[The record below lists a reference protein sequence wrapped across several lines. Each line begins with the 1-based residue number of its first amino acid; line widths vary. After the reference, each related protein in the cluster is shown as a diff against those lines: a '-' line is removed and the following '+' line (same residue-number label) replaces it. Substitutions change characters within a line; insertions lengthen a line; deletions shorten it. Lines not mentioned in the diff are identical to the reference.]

1 MVLMTTLVCISG
13 PPKFM
18 LFMSS
23 QLDAMIVEMSFSA
36 EVAGFFPDRSISGVK
51 WWSLWRRWLVAVN

>member
-36 EVAGFFPDRSISGVK
+36 EVAGFFPDRSIGGVK
-51 WWSLWRRWLVAVN
+51 WWSLWRR